1 MLTQDI
7 KLNIIPN
14 GKPIIVHCN
23 QNDDSGN
30 RLYFYFFLN
39 GEPYLFDRS
48 ITHMYLR
55 GTKPNGEKFSHI
67 INLYRNEYAYYSL
80 EDYMTDVA
88 GDVYCNIEINE
99 GNDRIGTQAFILRVQ
114 EETK

>member
-23 QNDDSGN
+23 QNDSTYN

-39 GEPYLFDRS
+39 GEPYLYEYATTKLY
-48 ITHMYLR
+48 IQ
-55 GTKPNGEKFSHI
+55 GTKPNGETFRHI
-67 INLYRNEYAYYSL
+67 INKYGNEYAYYNL

-88 GDVYCNIEINE
+88 GDVYCNIEILE
-99 GNDRIGTQAFILRVQ
+99 GDDRIGTQAFILRVQ